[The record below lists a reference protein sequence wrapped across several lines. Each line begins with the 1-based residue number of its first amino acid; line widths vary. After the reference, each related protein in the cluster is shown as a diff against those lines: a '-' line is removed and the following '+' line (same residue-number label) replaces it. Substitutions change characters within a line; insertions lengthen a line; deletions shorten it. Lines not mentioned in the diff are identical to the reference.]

1 MRRVEG
7 RSCLGGQ
14 RLHHLVVTRG
24 LVLTEP
30 VLKISSSVPAAL
42 LCHPLRELILHLLE
56 QVPHLPR
63 LVAQVVDDELEN
75 KTLSRGDTDTVKIAI
90 VTFAGQ

>member
-1 MRRVEG
+1 MGRVEG
-7 RSCLGGQ
+7 RGGLGGQ
-14 RLHHLVVTRG
+14 RLHHLVIARG

-42 LCHPLRELILHLLE
+42 LCHPLRELGLHLLE

-63 LVAQVVDDELEN
+63 LVAQVVNDKLKD
-75 KTLSRGDTDTVKIAI
+75 KTLSRADPDS
-90 VTFAGQ
+90 

>member
-1 MRRVEG
+1 MGRVEG
-7 RSCLGGQ
+7 RGGLGGQ
-14 RLHHLVVTRG
+14 RLHHLVIARG

-42 LCHPLRELILHLLE
+42 LCHPLGELGLHLLE

-63 LVAQVVDDELEN
+63 LVAQIINDELQD
-75 KTLSRGDTDTVKIAI
+75 KTLARGDPDT
-90 VTFAGQ
+90 